1 MSQQASLFDRPV
13 NTTPMRPVVAVQHR
27 EGETL
32 DDRFAAWLAANP
44 QVLSAFIALAR
55 QAQRAGLRKFGAK
68 AVVERLRWE
77 YAIQTGGSE
86 FKFDNR
92 FTSRLARVAVDRAP
106 DLAGLF
112 EFRDL
117 RS

>member
-1 MSQQASLFDRPV
+1 MSTQASLFDRPV

-27 EGETL
+27 KGETL
-32 DDRFAAWLAANP
+32 DDRFDAWLSANP
-44 QVLSAFIALAR
+44 QVLSAFVALAR
-55 QAQRAGLRKFGAK
+55 QAPRAG
-68 AVVERLRWE
+68 LRWE

>member
-1 MSQQASLFDRPV
+1 MNLPEHAFQPSACDLRYGGYTALLADHTALVER
-13 NTTPMRPVVAVQHR
+13 VALVQR
-27 EGETL
+27 
-32 DDRFAAWLAANP
+32 
-44 QVLSAFIALAR
+44 VLR
-55 QAQRAGLRKFGAK
+55 QYQTII
-68 AVVERLRWE
+68 ERLRWE
-77 YAIQTGGSE
+77 YAIQTGGGE

>member
-1 MSQQASLFDRPV
+1 MHPQPSLFDRPV
-13 NTTPMRPVVAVQHR
+13 NTQPMRPVIAAQHR

-32 DDRFAAWLAANP
+32 DDQFAAWLAVNP
-44 QVLSAFIALAR
+44 HVLSAFIALAR

-68 AVVERLRWE
+68 AVIERLRWE

-86 FKFDNR
+86 FKFNNR
-92 FTSRLARVAVDRAP
+92 FTSRLARVAVERAP